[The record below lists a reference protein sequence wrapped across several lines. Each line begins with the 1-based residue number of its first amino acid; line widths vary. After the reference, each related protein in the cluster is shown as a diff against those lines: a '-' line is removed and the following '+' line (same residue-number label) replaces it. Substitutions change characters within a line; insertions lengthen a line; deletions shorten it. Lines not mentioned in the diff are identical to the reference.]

1 MRLVQKALTTTLIVT
16 LLLGI
21 FWSSCMK
28 GLLSVFTAVTVS
40 TAPVINAEPDV
51 FMSFDFQNGELERGF
66 DDWYYSDKGE
76 NPCGVYAGETRSKL
90 CGPENSKLYLL
101 YNSYNNDHMGWLRYG
116 FIDSS
121 TNVSVNGNA
130 LKLQTTGGA
139 YRASNDLVDFKGINT
154 RSKSDMPSHQLSPEE
169 LGIGESPNY
178 LGNMSIYIKGDNSY
192 SRFPQLQGKN
202 RFSIWVLLPSGNF
215 EFSTFSSAHQSSTDS
230 RVSWYPF
237 IGRSTGGHYYHRSAN
252 VPMGGWTKIQFDAH
266 PTHHNSGSNNQY
278 SAFSSG
284 GYEYPGDGISYFNN
298 IATMSLVFKG
308 ANAQSRFQEFYLDE
322 FSTEYVPLQN
332 EETINNVGIG
342 FNPKT
347 KQFDI
352 SFEDKYRCLDCD
364 AKYEVKYSFSPINNY
379 NYQDAFTP
387 EFTTNFN
394 RSKSNNHGLIH
405 KPNKGYNLLWAAIDI
420 KEEHKAL
427 LTPFKKIYFAVKDLS
442 DRSNINTQE
451 IDEQVVT
458 VPGIGSVKNVDLIK
472 TIDYKIIPVRFPL
485 RLTTDIINQ
494 MTTGQHFEQQLTG
507 FGGEEPYSFSSS
519 SLPNGIS
526 LSTSGKLTGIPSNAQ
541 NYNTQIE
548 ITDSLGNSYSQIYN
562 VEVVEPESFF
572 ISNCSV
578 VVDFKESQ
586 TSSIIYDSR
595 FNTIFK
601 DKYTDFTTEGTS
613 IKIGSNKNYDY
624 QGIRGPGF
632 TLYPGDLVR
641 LIWKNASSEPITFAP
656 RISFTDE
663 DRVSSI
669 DDTGWF
675 TASEIKIRPAESA
688 ASTLKINEVVRSEF
702 INVNVNYSH
711 NNKLILDRIE
721 LAESSNT
728 SGSVCS
734 RGFSEDEKITM
745 LVVDFKDS
753 VNSSI
758 KPMAEFSELIKD
770 KYTGIIGEGSG
781 TIIGENGNYNYQG
794 AIGSG
799 LEVQPGDKIKLTWI
813 NISDNNVDLSP
824 RLSFDEVG
832 RYMNS
837 SSKWHQL
844 SSINI
849 PRFEAETSVYEF
861 AEDNAGLIKV
871 INVNN
876 NLDERTTVLLDK
888 IELVTKNPRF
898 GFVSDN
904 ELRLVSGE
912 KINAKIKT
920 NNLSLLKYISNY
932 SELPRGIH
940 LDPDGTLSGEPA
952 ESGNYQVNLVAES
965 ILGHKAYQ
973 TLNINIIELDDF
985 VVESCKVLV
994 DFNDGGQGWNDLSDE
1009 FFDIEIDRYTGFH
1022 INGMTTTIGANK
1034 NYNYQL
1040 LRGLIQI
1047 PNTDSELR
1055 TIWFNHSQETITFSP
1070 RISFIKEGRFSNLD
1084 HENTW
1089 LPMSEIT
1096 VQPGSHVVSSI
1107 NLSSYQGI
1115 EISTININVNHESQR
1130 TLTLNRVEMQSV
1142 GLANNQTCPR
1152 V

>member
-1 MRLVQKALTTTLIVT
+1 
-16 LLLGI
+16 
-21 FWSSCMK
+21 MK
-28 GLLSVFTAVTVS
+28 SLLSVFTAVTVS

-139 YRASNDLVDFKGINT
+139 YRVSDDLVDFRGINT
-154 RSKSDMPSHQLSPEE
+154 RSKSDMPSHQLSPDE

-178 LGNMSIYIKGDNSY
+178 LGKMSLYIKGDNSY

-202 RFSIWVLLPSGNF
+202 RFSIWVLLPSENF
-215 EFSTFSSAHQSSTDS
+215 DLSNFSRAHLSSTDS

-266 PTHHNSGSNNQY
+266 PTHYNGGSNNQY

-308 ANAQSRFQEFYLDE
+308 ANAQPRFQNFYLDE
-322 FSTEYVPLQN
+322 FTTDYVPYQN
-332 EETINNVGIG
+332 EETINNLGVG
-342 FNPKT
+342 FSPKT

-364 AKYEVKYSFSPINNY
+364 AKYEVKYSFSPIDNH

-387 EFTTNFN
+387 EFTVNFN
-394 RSKSNNHGLIH
+394 RSRSNNHGLIH

-420 KEEHKAL
+420 KEEHKSL

-451 IDEQVVT
+451 IDEQLVN
-458 VPGIGSVKNVDLIK
+458 VPGIGNIKNVDLIK

-485 RLTTDIINQ
+485 SLTTDTINR

-507 FGGEEPYSFSSS
+507 FGGEEPYSFSAS

-526 LSTSGKLTGIPSNAQ
+526 ISASGRLHGIPSIAQ
-541 NYNTQIE
+541 NYETNVE
-548 ITDSLGNSYSQIYN
+548 VKDALGNSYSQIYN

-586 TSSIIYDSR
+586 DNSIIYDNR
-595 FNTIFK
+595 FTTIFK
-601 DKYTDFTTEGTS
+601 DRYTDFTAEGTT
-613 IKIGSNKNYDY
+613 IKIGANKNYDY

-632 TLYPGDLVR
+632 ALYPGDSIR
-641 LIWKNASSEPITFAP
+641 LIWKNASTESITFAP
-656 RISFTDE
+656 RVSFIDE

-669 DDTGWF
+669 DTAGWL
-675 TASEIKIRPAESA
+675 TASEITVRPAESA
-688 ASTLKINEVVRSEF
+688 ASTLQINEVVSSEF

-711 NNKLILDRIE
+711 NSKLILDRIE
-721 LAESSNT
+721 LVESSNT
-728 SGSVCS
+728 SGGVCS
-734 RGFSEDEKITM
+734 RGFSEDVNVTM

-758 KPMAEFSELIKD
+758 KPMTELSEIIKD
-770 KYTGIIGEGSG
+770 RYTGIIGEGSG
-781 TIIGENGNYNYQG
+781 TEIGENGTYNFQG
-794 AIGSG
+794 ITGSG
-799 LEVQPGDKIKLTWI
+799 QKVLSGDKIKLTWI
-813 NISDNNVDLSP
+813 NVSDEYVDMSP
-824 RLSFDEVG
+824 RLSFDETG
-832 RYMNS
+832 RYKTS

-844 SSINI
+844 PTINI
-849 PRFEAETSVYEF
+849 PSYETVTSVYEF
-861 AEDNAGLIKV
+861 TESNAGLIKI

-876 NLDERTTVLLDK
+876 NLNKHGTILLDK

-898 GFVSDN
+898 GFVTSD

-912 KINAKIKT
+912 KINAKIKI

-932 SELPRGIH
+932 SELPRGVY
-940 LDPDGTLSGEPA
+940 LDLDGTLSGEPA
-952 ESGNYQVNLVAES
+952 EPGNYQVNLVAES
-965 ILGHKAYQ
+965 ILGHMAYQ
-973 TLNINIIELDDF
+973 TLNINIIEPENF
-985 VVESCKVLV
+985 VTESCKVLV
-994 DFNDGGQGWNDLSDE
+994 DFNDGQEGWRNLSDE
-1009 FFDIEIDRYTGFH
+1009 LSHIETDIYTDFH
-1022 INGMTTTIGANK
+1022 INGMSTTIGTNK

-1070 RISFIKEGRFSNLD
+1070 RVSFIKEGRFSNLD

-1089 LPMSEIT
+1089 LHMSEIT
-1096 VQPGSHVVSSI
+1096 VPPGSHAVSSI
-1107 NLSSYQGI
+1107 NLSSYEGI

-1130 TLTLNRVEMQSV
+1130 TLTLNRVEVQSV
-1142 GLANNQTCPR
+1142 ALGNSQTCPG